1 MRLRGSQLAILAMTA
16 LLTALAML
24 VLHEQSAVRP
34 WLGVA
39 PNALWAEAG
48 KLLPAELPPA
58 VTIARNQPFYSVGV
72 GIVCL
77 LSFAIG
83 VVLGANRAL
92 ARGLLRAVAV
102 AGLLYAIL
110 GIFTFAIDPTRIYL
124 LHEKQAHLEWLTSPF
139 VNRNTAGIYYGC
151 CALIWLLYGCELIER
166 HWPSR
171 RTSLPRLLAR
181 LDMPARR
188 RLAGHASGWLT
199 CLLAMFLTGSRG
211 GVGISLLAA
220 VVAAAIFFR
229 SRMPR
234 RYGLIMALCVGSLV
248 ALALLQLLGGG
259 VGARFSTIGLS
270 DEGRFSTYRA
280 TLRMIWD
287 HPWLGD
293 GFGSF
298 EWVYPAH
305 RTDDISLRG
314 TWNRAHNSWLEL
326 APDGG
331 MLMAGAVMI
340 ALLAAFG
347 VLAHGVRTRGRDVIV
362 PLAALCA
369 SAAGALHSMIDFP
382 LQITGYAVV
391 IAALLGAGL
400 SQSFRSG
407 RTTGSG
413 RGENDAC
420 IVAGSPINVEFAG
433 RPRGAAG
440 RGFNWR
446 DNSDYAN
453 ELLVFVREIAVFT
466 FERSGGL
473 SAPRLAVLARAAP
486 GGGALEAING
496 NSVNTGIFSLGSSV
510 TGSGSGATGMTAG
523 GTTLPPTVTL

>member
-1 MRLRGSQLAILAMTA
+1 MRWSSWLFCAVVALAPLPLGSVGGVASAIWSVLLGIALLGVLPMRLRGSQLAILAVTA

-24 VLHEQSAVRP
+24 VLHEQSAQRS

-48 KLLPAELPPA
+48 KLLPADLPPA
-58 VTIARNQPFYSVGV
+58 VSIATNLPFYSARV

-83 VVLGANRAL
+83 VMLGANRAL
-92 ARGLLRAVAV
+92 ARGLLRVVAV
-102 AGLLYAIL
+102 SGLAYAIL
-110 GIFTFAIDPTRIYL
+110 GIVTFAIDPARIYL
-124 LHEKQAHLEWLTSPF
+124 LHEKQAQLEWLTSPF
-139 VNRNTAGIYYGC
+139 VNRNTAAIYYGC
-151 CALIWLLYGCELIER
+151 CALIWLLFGCELIER

-171 RTSLPRLLAR
+171 RASLPRLLAR
-181 LDMPARR
+181 LDRPARR
-188 RLAGHASGWLT
+188 RLASHALGWLA
-199 CLLAMFLTGSRG
+199 CLVAMFLTGSRG

-220 VVAAAIFFR
+220 VAAAAIFFR
-229 SRMPR
+229 NRLPR
-234 RYGLIMALCVGSLV
+234 RYGLIMALGIGSLI
-248 ALALLQLLGGG
+248 ALALLQLLGGS
-259 VGARFSTIGLS
+259 VGARFSMIGLS

-298 EWVYPAH
+298 EWVYPAY

-326 APDGG
+326 ASDGG

-347 VLAHGVRTRGRDVIV
+347 VLAHGVRTRRRDVIV
-362 PLAALCA
+362 PLAALCT
-369 SAAGALHSMIDFP
+369 SAAGALHSMIDFS

-407 RTTGSG
+407 
-413 RGENDAC
+413 
-420 IVAGSPINVEFAG
+420 
-433 RPRGAAG
+433 GAAG
-440 RGFNWR
+440 RGR
-446 DNSDYAN
+446 GDDDAD
-453 ELLVFVREIAVFT
+453 VA
-466 FERSGGL
+466 SGPSVNVDFAGE
-473 SAPRLAVLARAAP
+473 PGRAA
-486 GGGALEAING
+486 GQG
-496 NSVNTGIFSLGSSV
+496 F
-510 TGSGSGATGMTAG
+510 
-523 GTTLPPTVTL
+523 

>member
-1 MRLRGSQLAILAMTA
+1 MPWPVRWSSWLFCAVVALAPLPLGSIGAVAPAIWSILLGIALLGVLPMRLRGSQLAILAVTA

-24 VLHEQSAVRP
+24 VLREQSALRP
-34 WLGVA
+34 WSGVA
-39 PNALWAEAG
+39 PNALWAQAG

-58 VTIARNQPFYSVGV
+58 VSIARSQPFYSIGV

-83 VVLGANRAL
+83 VVLGANRGL
-92 ARGLLRAVAV
+92 ARGLLRAVAA
-102 AGLLYAIL
+102 AGLVYAIC
-110 GIFTFAIDPTRIYL
+110 GIVTFAIDPTRIYL
-124 LHEKQAHLEWLTSPF
+124 LHEKQAHLAWLTSPF

-151 CALIWLLYGCELIER
+151 CALIWLLFGCELIER

-171 RTSLPRLLAR
+171 RASLSRLLAR

-188 RLAGHASGWLT
+188 RLAGHAFGWLT

-211 GVGISLLAA
+211 GAGISLLAA
-220 VVAAAIFFR
+220 VAAAAIFFR
-229 SRMPR
+229 NRVPR
-234 RYGLIMALCVGSLV
+234 RYGMIVALGVGSLV

-259 VGARFSTIGLS
+259 VGARFSTMGLS

-293 GFGSF
+293 GFGTF
-298 EWVYPAH
+298 EWVYPAY

-326 APDGG
+326 ASDGG
-331 MLMAGAVMI
+331 MLMAGATMI

-347 VLAHGVRTRGRDVIV
+347 VLAHGVRTRHRDVIV

-369 SAAGALHSMIDFP
+369 SAAGALHSMIDFS

-407 RTTGSG
+407 RGGSG
-413 RGENDAC
+413 GGSDRDAH
-420 IVAGSPINVEFAG
+420 VTVGRQVNVDLARRSG
-433 RPRGAAG
+433 GAAG
-440 RGFNWR
+440 
-446 DNSDYAN
+446 
-453 ELLVFVREIAVFT
+453 
-466 FERSGGL
+466 
-473 SAPRLAVLARAAP
+473 
-486 GGGALEAING
+486 EAI
-496 NSVNTGIFSLGSSV
+496 
-510 TGSGSGATGMTAG
+510 
-523 GTTLPPTVTL
+523 

>member
-1 MRLRGSQLAILAMTA
+1 MLPWPVRYASWLFCAAIALAPLPLGSVGVVAPAIWSILLGIALLGVLPMRLRGSQHAILAVTA

-24 VLHEQSAVRP
+24 VLHEQTAARP
-34 WLGVA
+34 WLGA
-39 PNALWAEAG
+39 SPNTLWAEAG

-58 VTIARNQPFYSVGV
+58 VTIARSQPFYSAGV

-77 LSFAIG
+77 LSFAIA
-83 VVLGANRAL
+83 VVLGANRIL
-92 ARGLLRAVAV
+92 ARGLLRAVAA
-102 AGLLYAIL
+102 AGLLYAIT
-110 GIFTFAIDPTRIYL
+110 GIVTFAIDPARIYL

-151 CALIWLLYGCELIER
+151 CALIWLLFGCEPIER

-171 RTSLPRLLAR
+171 RASLRCLWAR
-181 LDMPARR
+181 LDIPARR
-188 RLAGHASGWLT
+188 RLAGYALGWLT

-220 VVAAAIFFR
+220 VAAVTILFR
-229 SRMPR
+229 NRMPR
-234 RYGLIMALCVGSLV
+234 RYGLIMAFGIGSLV

-259 VGARFSTIGLS
+259 VGARFNTMGLS

-298 EWVYPAH
+298 EWVYPEY

-326 APDGG
+326 ASDGG
-331 MLMAGAVMI
+331 MLMAGAVVI

-347 VLAHGVRTRGRDVIV
+347 VLAHGVRTRRRDVIV
-362 PLAALCA
+362 PLAALGA
-369 SAAGALHSMIDFP
+369 SAAGALHSMIDFS
-382 LQITGYAVV
+382 LQITGYAIV

-400 SQSFRSG
+400 SQSFRS
-407 RTTGSG
+407 RQGSG
-413 RGENDAC
+413 HGD
-420 IVAGSPINVEFAG
+420 VNVMNGPPVNVDFA
-433 RPRGAAG
+433 RGA
-440 RGFNWR
+440 R
-446 DNSDYAN
+446 
-453 ELLVFVREIAVFT
+453 V
-466 FERSGGL
+466 
-473 SAPRLAVLARAAP
+473 
-486 GGGALEAING
+486 
-496 NSVNTGIFSLGSSV
+496 V
-510 TGSGSGATGMTAG
+510 TGAG
-523 GTTLPPTVTL
+523 I

>member
-1 MRLRGSQLAILAMTA
+1 MTRLRLASGSGEATALPLPVRWSSWLFCAVVALAPLPLGSVGVVAPAIWSILLGVALLGVLPMPLRGSQLAILSVTA
-16 LLTALAML
+16 LLAALATL

-58 VTIARNQPFYSVGV
+58 VTIARNQPFYSASV

-83 VVLGANRAL
+83 VVLGANRVV
-92 ARGLLRAVAV
+92 ARGLLRAVAI
-102 AGLLYAIL
+102 AGLVYAIL
-110 GIFTFAIDPTRIYL
+110 GVITFAIDPTRIFL
-124 LHEKQAHLEWLTSPF
+124 LHDKQAHLEWLTSPF
-139 VNRNTAGIYYGC
+139 VNRNTAAIYYGC
-151 CALIWLLYGCELIER
+151 CALIWLLFGCELIER
-166 HWPSR
+166 HWPSHR
-171 RTSLPRLLAR
+171 ASLPRLLAR

-188 RLAGHASGWLT
+188 RLAGHAFGWLT

-220 VVAAAIFFR
+220 VAAVAIFFR
-229 SRMPR
+229 NRMPR

-248 ALALLQLLGGG
+248 ALALLHLLGGG

-298 EWVYPAH
+298 EWVYPAY

-326 APDGG
+326 ASDGG
-331 MLMAGAVMI
+331 MLMTGAVMI
-340 ALLAAFG
+340 ALLGAFG
-347 VLAHGVRTRGRDVIV
+347 VLAHGVRTRRRDAIV
-362 PLAALCA
+362 PLAALGA
-369 SAAGALHSMIDFP
+369 STAGALHSMIDFS

-391 IAALLGAGL
+391 IAAMLGAGL

-407 RTTGSG
+407 RGAGSA
-413 RGENDAC
+413 RGDRDAC
-420 IVAGSPINVEFAG
+420 IAAGSPVNADFAPEPG
-433 RPRGAAG
+433 GAAG
-440 RGFNWR
+440 QGF
-446 DNSDYAN
+446 
-453 ELLVFVREIAVFT
+453 
-466 FERSGGL
+466 
-473 SAPRLAVLARAAP
+473 
-486 GGGALEAING
+486 
-496 NSVNTGIFSLGSSV
+496 
-510 TGSGSGATGMTAG
+510 
-523 GTTLPPTVTL
+523 